1 TRDKRAP
8 SAPRP
13 VLVRRLLSPLADPSV
28 ARQRLPGCSPHPTA
42 KQRQGDCDSASR
54 RASPSLRTPRRL
66 TCFPRLHHLLRSPTV
81 WRAMPSRAESR
92 WRTPTAQTDQ
102 RDREINSCVSSHP
115 TRRSP
120 ESDTRWSFANAQDRV
135 VPGNGFLSHC
145 GIAAPMAALQVYRG
159 RLSENARR
167 MTSVS
172 ARSSASACTRRLL
185 IVAS

>member
-120 ESDTRWSFANAQDRV
+120 ESDTRWSFAQAQGWIGYFLDR
-135 VPGNGFLSHC
+135 GDAIFNGTTLSATVR
-145 GIAAPMAALQVYRG
+145 GEALILLQAPVLHLG
-159 RLSENARR
+159 GS
-167 MTSVS
+167 
-172 ARSSASACTRRLL
+172 
-185 IVAS
+185 